1 MRAIVCDDFG
11 GIDALRLAE
20 RPEPVPGP
28 GEVAIRVAASGVN
41 FADTLL
47 VTGEYQEKPQTPFSP
62 GLEVA
67 GTVSAVG
74 AGVTHLAPGERVL
87 AVTRHGGFA
96 EVAIAREEATFA
108 IPQTLDFTTAAGF
121 PVTYGT
127 AHGALVWRA
136 GLQPG
141 EILVV
146 HGAAGGVGLATVEVG
161 KAMGATVI
169 ATAGGPEKV
178 ELAKSHGADHG
189 IDYRNEDLRARIKEL
204 TGGKGADV
212 VFDPVGGSAFEASL
226 RSTAWGGRIVVIGFA
241 SGEVPKVPANLLL
254 VKNLAVLGFYWGSY
268 IQHAPNLFRQQFVD
282 LFRWY
287 EAGKLHPLI
296 SRTFPLEDA
305 AEALRALKS
314 RKTTGKIVV
323 TVADGAS

>member
-1 MRAIVCDDFG
+1 MRAMICEDFG
-11 GIDALRLAE
+11 GIDALKLAE

-28 GEVAIRVAASGVN
+28 GEVAIEVAASGVN

-67 GTVSAVG
+67 GTVRTVG
-74 AGVTHLAPGERVL
+74 EGVTRVAPGERVL

-96 EVAIAREEATFA
+96 EVAIAQEAATFV
-108 IPQTLDFTTAAGF
+108 IPQTLNFTTAAGF

-136 GLQPG
+136 GLKRG
-141 EILVV
+141 ETLVV

-178 ELAKSHGADHG
+178 ALAKAHGADHG
-189 IDYRNEDLRARIKEL
+189 IDYRSEDLRARIKEL
-204 TGGKGADV
+204 TGGRGADV
-212 VFDPVGGSAFEASL
+212 VFDPVGGSAFDASL

-241 SGEVPKVPANLLL
+241 SGEVPKAPANLLL
-254 VKNLAVLGFYWGSY
+254 VKNLSVMGFYWGSY
-268 IQHAPNLFRQQFVD
+268 IQHAPELFREQFVD

-287 EAGKLHPLI
+287 EAGSLHPLI
-296 SRTFPLEDA
+296 SQTYALEDA
-305 AEALRALKS
+305 AEALRALKT

-323 TVADGAS
+323 TVKDA